1 MDAYIRAVIFLS
13 RVAGVFAAVLIGLAV
28 FVICEMVIER
38 YFLNVPTIWQIDV
51 VTYRIVAATFVGSA
65 YVLMTRGHV
74 NVEILPL
81 YLGPRARYLARAV
94 HHRAGARPSA
104 WCCSFSARS
113 IGIRPGTEGW
123 HSNTVWRARLWIPY
137 LSMPIGLGLL
147 VLQYIAELLCLVTGR
162 ALPFG
167 LKPKEDARGVRARPG
182 QASLGR
188 RAVSPTT
195 SRVHS
200 SSSSTLLMLL
210 SGIPVAFG
218 LGAISII
225 FLLIFHGIDSMHVVA
240 ETFWSGLDEFTL
252 VAIPMF
258 VMMGAAIGSS
268 PAGKDLYEALDRWL
282 YRLPGGLVISNLGAC
297 AIFAALTGSSP
308 ACCAAI
314 GKMGIPEMRRRGYP
328 DDVAT
333 GSICAGG
340 TLGILI
346 PPSIT
351 FILYGIATETSIGRL
366 FLAGVMPGLM
376 LTGLFMVW
384 TIFIIWKRG
393 FRSHA
398 IDFRYSWKEKFQSIP
413 KIAPFLLIIF
423 GVMYSLYGGVA
434 TPSEA
439 AGVGAALC
447 LILAVL
453 IYRLWKVEQIWH
465 ILRDTM
471 RESVMILTIIA
482 AAVLFGYMLTSLYLT
497 QTLAQAIADAHFNR
511 WVLMGMINL
520 FLLVCGFFIPPAA
533 IILMTS
539 PILLPIITAAGLR
552 SGLVR
557 RHPDHQHGNRPD
569 PSAGRPQH
577 LHRQCHR
584 ARRAGHHGHVGNA
597 ALRHLYDVGD
607 RDLVLSFPKSPHGCR
622 TI

>member
-1 MDAYIRAVIFLS
+1 MIC
-13 RVAGVFAAVLIGLAV
+13 VA
-28 FVICEMVIER
+28 
-38 YFLNVPTIWQIDV
+38 
-51 VTYRIVAATFVGSA
+51 
-65 YVLMTRGHV
+65 
-74 NVEILPL
+74 
-81 YLGPRARYLARAV
+81 
-94 HHRAGARPSA
+94 
-104 WCCSFSARS
+104 
-113 IGIRPGTEGW
+113 
-123 HSNTVWRARLWIPY
+123 
-137 LSMPIGLGLL
+137 
-147 VLQYIAELLCLVTGR
+147 TGR
-162 ALPFG
+162 VPPFG
-167 LKPKEDARGVRARPG
+167 ISEKEDAEAVARAQAAGKLAAGRSAMSPGVAGLARSRRHAWRCWCRAFRSHSGSAP
-182 QASLGR
+182 
-188 RAVSPTT
+188 
-195 SRVHS
+195 SR
-200 SSSSTLLMLL
+200 
-210 SGIPVAFG
+210 IAF
-218 LGAISII
+218 LAI
-225 FLLIFHGIDSMHVVA
+225 FQGFDALHVVA
-240 ETFWSGLDEFTL
+240 ETFWSGLDDFTL

-328 DDVAT
+328 DDIAT

-346 PPSIT
+346 PPSVT

-366 FLAGVMPGLM
+366 FIAGVMPGLM
-376 LTGLFMVW
+376 LTGFFMIW
-384 TIFIIWKRG
+384 TIFAIWRKG

-398 IDFRYSWKEKFQSIP
+398 EGFRYSWKEKFTSIP
-413 KIAPFLLIIF
+413 KIAPFVVIIF

-447 LILAVL
+447 LILAIV
-453 IYRLWKVEQIWH
+453 IYRLWKPQQIWH

-482 AAVLFGYMLTSLYLT
+482 TAVLFGYMLTSLYLT
-497 QTLAQAIADAHFNR
+497 QTLAQGIADLHANK
-511 WVLMGMINL
+511 WVLMFLINI

-539 PILLPIITAAGLR
+539 PILLPIITRRRLR

-557 RHPDHQHGNRPD
+557 RHPDHQHGDRAD
-569 PSAGRPQH
+569 PSAGRPEH
-577 LHRQCHR
+577 LHRQ
-584 ARRAGHHGHVGNA
+584 APSRRT
-597 ALRHLYDVGD
+597 
-607 RDLVLSFPKSPHGCR
+607 CR
-622 TI
+622 WRR